1 MARYIIREAMTRQTS
16 NTPLLIIPLM
26 LHIRKPTRTPTP
38 PNIRGMIT
46 SNPDVL
52 TIQKQDVTDRS
63 V

>member
-26 LHIRKPTRTPTP
+26 LHIRKPTLTPT